1 MHEMSIAVG
10 IVNIATK
17 SCQEAEKSAVTEI
30 GLEIGELAGI
40 EMDALEFIWP
50 LAVEGTVLEHAKRV
64 IKKTRGEAICLE
76 CAHVFPLE
84 NHHDV
89 CPKCNSY
96 FKKITKGK
104 ELKVN
109 YLEV

>member
-17 SCQEAEKSAVTEI
+17 SCHEAKKSEVSEI
-30 GLEIGELAGI
+30 GLEIGSLAGI
-40 EMDALEFIWP
+40 ELDALDFVWP
-50 LAVEGTVLEHAKRV
+50 IAVEGTVLEHAKRV
-64 IKKTRGEAICLE
+64 IKKTPGKAICLE
-76 CAHVFPLE
+76 CAHAFPLQ

-89 CPKCNSY
+89 CPRCNSY
-96 FKKITKGK
+96 FKKITQGK